1 MDSVILESVG
11 GVHRHS
17 LTHILNVDVT
27 NDGEELNI
35 SKHSP
40 YLDQKNFIKTLK
52 GKNNNFSV
60 LSLNIQSLNA
70 KFDQLKNL
78 LHLLQENSCHIS
90 AICLQETW
98 LREDSNI
105 DLLSLE
111 NFNLISQVKR
121 CSAHGGLA
129 IYLHENFIFET
140 VPSPIISEI
149 FERQF
154 IQINEADTAT
164 DILLGNIYRPPR
176 DSLSNYKSFTQELAL
191 TLNTFLNGNYE
202 IIIGGDM
209 NLDLLKIKEND
220 LLMIFSICLWRA
232 DFPLVLLYPPGSQIP
247 VQL

>member
-35 SKHSP
+35 IKHSP
-40 YLDQKNFIKTLK
+40 YLDQENFLKT
-52 GKNNNFSV
+52 

-70 KFDQLKNL
+70 KFNQLKIL

-111 NFNLISQVKR
+111 SYNLIYQGKR
-121 CSAHGGLA
+121 CSANGGLA
-129 IYLHENFIFET
+129 IYLHENFNFKT

-149 FERQF
+149 FEGQF
-154 IQINEADTAT
+154 IQISEAHIAT

-176 DSLSNYKSFTQELAL
+176 DLLSNYKSFTQKLAL

-202 IIIGGDM
+202 IIIGGG
-209 NLDLLKIKEND
+209 IW
-220 LLMIFSICLWRA
+220 I
-232 DFPLVLLYPPGSQIP
+232 
-247 VQL
+247 